1 MRPWSLR
8 GFTWFKNLE
17 MKYKWW
23 VVVSLVVLLLMVWR
37 STAETKVKVVF
48 CDVGQGDGALII
60 SGSFQMLI
68 DTGGNNQRMLGC
80 LSRHLPF
87 WDKNI
92 ETVVLSHWDID
103 HSGGLPDISRY
114 YKIEKL
120 YSNRLSPAGD
130 EQKFYPTVVEEN
142 DIIRYDGID
151 FEILSTDVDDEDS
164 NENSLVGALRYKDKK
179 ILMMGDATSE
189 VEQRLVWQGKLKSLS
204 NKVDILKIS
213 HHGSDRATSEELLD
227 EVNPKVAVIS
237 VGKNNKFGHPGKEVL
252 KRLEERGIKI
262 NRTDNMGDVT
272 VTYK

>member
-1 MRPWSLR
+1 
-8 GFTWFKNLE
+8 

-23 VVVSLVVLLLMVWR
+23 VVISLVALLLMVWR
-37 STAETKVKVVF
+37 SIGDSKVKVVF

-68 DTGGNNQRMLGC
+68 DTGGNNQRMLSC

-120 YSNRLSPAGD
+120 YSNRLPPAGD
-130 EQKFYPTVVEEN
+130 EQKFYPTIIGEN
-142 DIIRYDGID
+142 DIIRYGGID
-151 FEILSTDVDDEDS
+151 FEILSKNVDDGDS
-164 NENSLVGALRYKDKK
+164 NENSLVGVLRYKDLPSGRQVK
-179 ILMMGDATSE
+179 ILMMGDAPME
-189 VEQRLVWQGKLKSLS
+189 VEQSLVWQEKLKSLS
-204 NKVDILKIS
+204 NEVDILKIS
-213 HHGSDRATSEELLD
+213 HHGSDMATSEELLD
-227 EVNPKVAVIS
+227 EVNPKEAVIS
-237 VGKNNKFGHPGKEVL
+237 VGKNNKFGHPGKVVL

-262 NRTDNMGDVT
+262 KRTDNMGDVT
-272 VTYK
+272 VTY

>member
-1 MRPWSLR
+1 
-8 GFTWFKNLE
+8 

-37 STAETKVKVVF
+37 STADSKVKVVF
-48 CDVGQGDGALII
+48 CDVGQGDGALVI

-68 DTGGNNQRMLGC
+68 DTGGDNQRMLGC

-120 YSNRLSPAGD
+120 YSNRLSPAGN
-130 EQKFYPTVVEEN
+130 EQKFYPTVVGEN
-142 DIIRYDGID
+142 DIIRYGGID
-151 FEILSTDVDDEDS
+151 FEILSRDVVDGDS
-164 NENSLVGALRYKDKK
+164 NENSLIGVLSYKDLPAGRQVK
-179 ILMMGDATSE
+179 ILMMGDAPAE
-189 VEQRLVWQGKLKSLS
+189 VEQSLVWQGKLKSLS
-204 NKVDILKIS
+204 NEVDILKIS
-213 HHGSDRATSEELLD
+213 HHGSDMATSSELLD
-227 EVNPKVAVIS
+227 EVNPKIAVIS
-237 VGKNNKFGHPGKEVL
+237 VGKDNKFGHPAKTVI

-262 NRTDNMGDVT
+262 KRTDNMGDVI